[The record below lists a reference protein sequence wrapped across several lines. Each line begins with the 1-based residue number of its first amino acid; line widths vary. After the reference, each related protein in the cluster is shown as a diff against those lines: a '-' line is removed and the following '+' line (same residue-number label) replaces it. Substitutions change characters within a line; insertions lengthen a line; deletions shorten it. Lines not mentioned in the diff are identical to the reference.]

1 MCKPNFVPNWD
12 SLTPGQRRRNGFRAW
27 DRMLPS
33 LNRLTRTTD
42 PNLLFFKNIRFGSID
57 ITVQR
62 SLGPTENPTNLANA
76 INAEITSGSNTD
88 LQIFSSG
95 VVTNSIAFD
104 KQLNPAEIGIIIG
117 SISAFSNFIII

>member
-1 MCKPNFVPNWD
+1 MI
-12 SLTPGQRRRNGFRAW
+12 
-27 DRMLPS
+27 PS

-42 PNLLFFKNIRFGSID
+42 SNLLFYKTIRFGSID

-62 SLGPTENPTNLANA
+62 SLGPNENPTALANA
-76 INAEITSGSNTD
+76 INAEITSGNNTD

-117 SISAFSNFIII
+117 SISAFSNFLII